1 MNDVKIQD
9 VGKSPWGPDD
19 QQGALNR
26 MDAKSRGTIM
36 SRIDGSRVYDLS
48 VDFFLGMPS
57 FQAAGDP
64 AYQIWMTHTPRGTV
78 VDNLNHAYPVD
89 AYKRRNPL
97 DVESEH

>member
-1 MNDVKIQD
+1 MSDVKIPD

-26 MDAKSRGTIM
+26 MDAKSRAAIM

-48 VDFFLGMPS
+48 VDYFLGMPS

-64 AYQIWMTHTPRGTV
+64 AYQIWMTHTPRGDRKSTR
-78 VDNLNHAYPVD
+78 LNSSHLVISYAVFCL
-89 AYKRRNPL
+89 KK
-97 DVESEH
+97 